1 MDGMT
6 AILAHAGLESSGS
19 VCSTGSVA
27 RLCTGFGPGDIQ
39 SSGAL
44 DQPSEFLQMLQ
55 EVSETATDSEL
66 EASNRA
72 QPLTGEADAELQ
84 RTNRLKSA
92 AAHGKDGPQPDSEAS
107 EAAGGKM
114 PDEDELDGGAPV
126 LVDTASSQAHPEAAA
141 LQASA
146 MLAAT
151 PTLAPDSAAASQESA
166 CPDESSSGAYIA
178 PMPSGGSRHGEGGF
192 SVDSSAWRHVETAQ
206 ASTAQTQT
214 GAGGVRRIGGQSY
227 TRLAQG
233 RRGVEALPGNKGAAN
248 VRAQA
253 VLIAPEADES
263 NTPVGLRLLG
273 ERVHAVGFEHA
284 DSKGGLWNTMP
295 VLGDGVLSD
304 SVESALFISGA
315 LRTNDPGAQG
325 LAVQMET
332 AGREMKDGGPSKVL
346 QNAGMWA
353 NWGFDLSS
361 TERNAETGTA
371 NQAVGAGRQAAQ
383 ATGSVKP
390 STPLLIRGTGARA
403 DGDRILNPVAAPDGT
418 FPGAPGEGGV
428 VMDVPD
434 PTGMEEAEQHK
445 EAAREMPEDVSL
457 LARAEASDGGIPG
470 VLNAHKSSS
479 GSYANSMADGDYD
492 YASRLIGVED
502 TGLSDGLPSPGAL
515 SAEGHGREEA
525 GLSAIGT
532 DKARFS
538 DAEVGGIDDI
548 ADGVGV
554 DIVESTPGPSERAS
568 GAVGFELEAEAVE
581 SGVRSGADRVN
592 KLGLG
597 EMRTE
602 APELQADAHGILR
615 EEERPASWGAAP
627 RIQNED
633 GHVGET
639 DTDHAITT
647 TGYGPRDASDRE
659 SETRE
664 FGLQETQD
672 PGRMRVDFDGLRKDP
687 GKIERGKV
695 PTERMPS
702 DEGESF
708 FQEVAPGTRVE
719 NGPTGEAGPG
729 RGAATA
735 DHAHG
740 LEAARGRMGHDARS
754 GSDARSDGQSYAGHE
769 AALERESEPSQ
780 SGSRRAEGLDGVKI
794 AQSGLRASPGE
805 MPVGTGPTDGTPP
818 ADAKALTNEAGRS
831 VMQQIAAHIE
841 ARRNSRSG
849 EFRAKLVP
857 GSLGEVQI
865 RIRVQ
870 GRACTA
876 TIRVGNS
883 EVGDYIEKHGA
894 DLKALLS
901 ESGID
906 LADLS
911 VSVGSHSSS
920 RDAGGQAQAQYAAAA
935 FADGGRRGRR
945 EYGLDKPWLDDTQP
959 QDVIA
964 AREIPRAAVS
974 MRPGYGRIDYFA

>member
-1 MDGMT
+1 
-6 AILAHAGLESSGS
+6 
-19 VCSTGSVA
+19 
-27 RLCTGFGPGDIQ
+27 
-39 SSGAL
+39 
-44 DQPSEFLQMLQ
+44 
-55 EVSETATDSEL
+55 
-66 EASNRA
+66 
-72 QPLTGEADAELQ
+72 
-84 RTNRLKSA
+84 
-92 AAHGKDGPQPDSEAS
+92 
-107 EAAGGKM
+107 
-114 PDEDELDGGAPV
+114 
-126 LVDTASSQAHPEAAA
+126 
-141 LQASA
+141 
-146 MLAAT
+146 
-151 PTLAPDSAAASQESA
+151 
-166 CPDESSSGAYIA
+166 
-178 PMPSGGSRHGEGGF
+178 
-192 SVDSSAWRHVETAQ
+192 
-206 ASTAQTQT
+206 
-214 GAGGVRRIGGQSY
+214 
-227 TRLAQG
+227 
-233 RRGVEALPGNKGAAN
+233 
-248 VRAQA
+248 
-253 VLIAPEADES
+253 
-263 NTPVGLRLLG
+263 
-273 ERVHAVGFEHA
+273 
-284 DSKGGLWNTMP
+284 
-295 VLGDGVLSD
+295 
-304 SVESALFISGA
+304 
-315 LRTNDPGAQG
+315 
-325 LAVQMET
+325 
-332 AGREMKDGGPSKVL
+332 MKDGGPSKVL

-353 NWGFDLSS
+353 NRGFDLSS
-361 TERNAETGTA
+361 TERNAET
-371 NQAVGAGRQAAQ
+371 
-383 ATGSVKP
+383 TGSVKP

-403 DGDRILNPVAAPDGT
+403 DGDRILDPVAAPDGT
-418 FPGAPGEGGV
+418 FAGAPGEGGV

-434 PTGMEEAEQHK
+434 PIGMEEAEQLK
-445 EAAREMPEDVSL
+445 EAAREMAKDVSL
-457 LARAEASDGGIPG
+457 LARAEAADGGIPG
-470 VLNAHKSSS
+470 VLNAQKSSS
-479 GSYANSMADGDYD
+479 GSYANSMADGDYAH
-492 YASRLIGVED
+492 ASRLIGVEY

-554 DIVESTPGPSERAS
+554 DIVESTPSPSERAS
-568 GAVGFELEAEAVE
+568 GAVGFEMEAEAVE

-592 KLGLG
+592 RLGLG

-627 RIQNED
+627 RIQIED

-672 PGRMRVDFDGLRKDP
+672 PGRMRVDLDGLRKDP

-702 DEGESF
+702 DREESF
-708 FQEVAPGTRVE
+708 SQEVAPGTRVE

-735 DHAHG
+735 DHAYG

-754 GSDARSDGQSYAGHE
+754 GSDARSDERSYARHE
-769 AALERESEPSQ
+769 AALERESEPAQ
-780 SGSRRAEGLDGVKI
+780 SGSRRAEGLDGVQI
-794 AQSGLRASPGE
+794 ARSGLRASPGE

-857 GSLGEVQI
+857 ESLGEVQI

-906 LADLS
+906 LAYLS